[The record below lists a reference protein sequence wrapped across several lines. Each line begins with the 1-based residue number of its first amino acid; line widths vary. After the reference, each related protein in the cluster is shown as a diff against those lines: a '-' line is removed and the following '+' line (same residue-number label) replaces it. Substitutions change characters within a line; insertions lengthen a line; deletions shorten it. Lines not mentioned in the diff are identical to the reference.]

1 MRSWRKIK
9 RVLLIAIPLC
19 FIGVVW
25 MFARKIVNNSGLSFN
40 DVKHEVTSEG
50 NDVGNTNGDMVVE
63 KEFEE
68 GTDKFRKATVLFDDS
83 NLEERQKSFLGDDFN
98 RYKTALLEI
107 ADTYQVV
114 FDKIPDPDESL
125 DYSGYTDFIKYGKD
139 LFSGDYVGS
148 DGSEGIS
155 DEEKEFIYIPKGNVE
170 VIGLY
175 GEMCVVYRY
184 KLDDEIRLFVVDYTN
199 SLLNTEVEDAI
210 DFGDTVSLL
219 LYQDNCLLLTRGNY
233 KLLYLKEF

>member
-19 FIGVVW
+19 FIGVIW
-25 MFARKIVNNSGLSFN
+25 MFASKIVNNSGLSFN
-40 DVKHEVTSEG
+40 DVKQEVTSEG
-50 NDVGNTNGDMVVE
+50 SDEGNTNGDLVVE

-83 NLEERQKSFLGDDFN
+83 NLEERQESFLGDDYS

-148 DGSEGIS
+148 DGSKGIS

>member
-1 MRSWRKIK
+1 MRNWSRIK

-19 FIGVVW
+19 FIWVVW
-25 MFARKIVNNSGLSFN
+25 MFARKIVNNSGMSFN
-40 DVKHEVTSEG
+40 DIKQEIITDDNDGG
-50 NDVGNTNGDMVVE
+50 NMDNGTVE

-98 RYKTALLEI
+98 KYKTALLEI

-155 DEEKEFIYIPKGNVE
+155 EEEKEFIYIPKGNVE

-199 SLLNTEVEDAI
+199 SLLNTEVDDAI